1 MTDATGYLS
10 TGADGTQH
18 AAGDIV
24 VDSDH
29 APLVLGLLP
38 EGLGAITD
46 TIPELGLSLLS
57 FSAPADLEAA
67 TAGVVA
73 GIRELTS
80 SAYQPDVVEPVERLM
95 TSLRF
100 SSAVRWDGWVPT
112 LGKNRVVMG
121 GEAMPY
127 FSPKDEPDG
136 PFDGPA
142 QVPAPA
148 GVTDDDGIGLV
159 IGVLDTRVLRHP
171 AFADAVRFLGDSETT
186 SEQVTEAWQG
196 HGTFVTGLVHAYAP
210 GATIL
215 AKAVLTRHDGLA
227 TAWEA
232 AKGMVRLVAAG
243 ADVINVSLG
252 CVTGDNVPP
261 FAVRAAVERLRDRV
275 VLVAAA
281 GNYDHDTDS
290 TSPPSWPAALDGVL
304 AVASGAGDILS
315 AFSPAQPWVDL
326 VAPGSD
332 VAGVFATKNGVT
344 CQLRDGTTTRRDFHG
359 TAIWSGTSFS
369 AAIVTGRVAG
379 LATGSGYP
387 FAGLPLREVAKRL
400 RDDRYPPDDIAQ
412 RPKIGAA
419 RRY

>member
-1 MTDATGYLS
+1 MTETMGYLS

-67 TAGVVA
+67 IAGVVA
-73 GIRELTS
+73 GIHEVT
-80 SAYQPDVVEPVERLM
+80 AGEDQPEEADPVERLM
-95 TSLRF
+95 AALR
-100 SSAVRWDGWVPT
+100 SSSRVRWDGWVPT
-112 LGKNRVVMG
+112 MGKNRVVMG
-121 GEAMPY
+121 GQAMPY

-136 PFDGPA
+136 PIDGPA
-142 QVPAPA
+142 RLPAPV
-148 GVTDDDGIGLV
+148 GVTSDDGSGVV
-159 IGVLDTRVLRHP
+159 IGVLDTRVIRHP

-186 SEQVTEAWQG
+186 SDQVTQAWQG
-196 HGTFVTGLVHAYAP
+196 HGTFVTGLIHAHAP
-210 GATIL
+210 GASIV
-215 AKAVLTRHDGLA
+215 AKAGLTRDDGLA

-252 CVTGDNVPP
+252 CVTTDNVPP

-281 GNYDHDTDS
+281 GNYDHDQDV

-304 AVASGAGDILS
+304 AVASGTVDVLS

-326 VAPGSD
+326 VAQGSD
-332 VAGVFATKNGVT
+332 VAGPFATQDDVT
-344 CQLRDGTTTRRDFHG
+344 CLLRGGATVRRDFHG
-359 TAIWSGTSFS
+359 TAVWSGTSF
-369 AAIVTGRVAG
+369 AAAAVAGRIAG
-379 LATGSGYP
+379 LATASGYP
-387 FAGLPLREVAKRL
+387 YAGLPLREVAKRL